1 MIGYKKVKNKNFV
14 KKWFSLHSKNMQ
26 MKEFSQ
32 KNKMMGTEAFSEFVF
47 FSCISEFQYTHK
59 VNIRKLKTN
68 YIVID

>member
-1 MIGYKKVKNKNFV
+1 
-14 KKWFSLHSKNMQ
+14 MQ

-47 FSCISEFQYTHK
+47 FSCISEFQYAHK

>member
-1 MIGYKKVKNKNFV
+1 
-14 KKWFSLHSKNMQ
+14 MQ